1 MMGSH
6 TALMVYSVFSSLV
19 IIVLSILYSYCGS
32 AICESE
38 KIETMNGNVNKIT
51 KSETDVSLISFKK
64 SKDYLSP
71 EQQECECGGIV
82 GLERT
87 ILEIL
92 VLGLIGIGC
101 LAGIMKGFCHF
112 KGLIQEKL
120 EKAKIARNLKIRSQV
135 EAELTEKSAGP
146 GKSADSPLED
156 QPNQLCRAERRETGP
171 EMVLT
176 FP

>member
-1 MMGSH
+1 M
-6 TALMVYSVFSSLV
+6 
-19 IIVLSILYSYCGS
+19 
-32 AICESE
+32 
-38 KIETMNGNVNKIT
+38 
-51 KSETDVSLISFKK
+51 ISFKK

-71 EQQECECGGIV
+71 GQQECECGGIV
-82 GLERT
+82 GLEWT
-87 ILEIL
+87 ILEVL

-101 LAGIMKGFCHF
+101 LAGIMKGICHF
-112 KGLIQEKL
+112 KSLIQDKM
-120 EKAKIARNLKIRSQV
+120 EKAKIARNQRIRRQV

-156 QPNQLCRAERRETGP
+156 NPNQLCRAERRETRP

>member
-1 MMGSH
+1 MGSH
-6 TALMVYSVFSSLV
+6 TILMVYLVLSSLV
-19 IIVLSILYSYCGS
+19 IIVLSFLYAYCGS

-38 KIETMNGNVNKIT
+38 KIETMNGDVNKIT

-71 EQQECECGGIV
+71 GQQECECGGIV
-82 GLERT
+82 RLEWT
-87 ILEIL
+87 ILEVL

-101 LAGIMKGFCHF
+101 LAGIMRGFCHF
-112 KGLIQEKL
+112 KSLIQDKM
-120 EKAKIARNLKIRSQV
+120 EKAKNVRNQKIRSQV

-146 GKSADSPLED
+146 SKSAYSPLESN
-156 QPNQLCRAERRETGP
+156 PNQLCRAERRESKP
-171 EMVLT
+171 EIVLT

>member
-1 MMGSH
+1 MGSH
-6 TALMVYSVFSSLV
+6 TILMVYSVLSSLV
-19 IIVLSILYSYCGS
+19 IIVLSFLYAYCGS

-38 KIETMNGNVNKIT
+38 KIETMNGDVNKIT

-71 EQQECECGGIV
+71 GQQECECGGIV
-82 GLERT
+82 GLEWT
-87 ILEIL
+87 ILEVL

-101 LAGIMKGFCHF
+101 LAGIMKGICHF
-112 KGLIQEKL
+112 KSLIQDKM
-120 EKAKIARNLKIRSQV
+120 EKAKIARNQRIRSQV

-146 GKSADSPLED
+146 GKSADSSLED
-156 QPNQLCRAERRETGP
+156 NPNQLCRAERRETGP